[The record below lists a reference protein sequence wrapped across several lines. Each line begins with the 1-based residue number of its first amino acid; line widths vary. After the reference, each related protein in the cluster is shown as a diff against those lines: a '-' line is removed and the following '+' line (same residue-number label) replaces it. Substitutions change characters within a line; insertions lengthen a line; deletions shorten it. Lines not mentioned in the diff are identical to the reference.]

1 MKKFLALLL
10 ALVMVLSFAACSQEG
25 KTSEPESNPE
35 SVSEPES
42 SEPEEPA
49 TAASY
54 KLGMGVSVSTASSK
68 ATKAQ
73 VDATVATVVLDAEGK
88 IVAADLDV
96 AQTYMDITDGVAN
109 PDSID
114 ARTKKEKK
122 ADYNMKPASP
132 IGKEWYEQAEAFC
145 EYVIGKTGAEI
156 SALETKEENGH
167 NVAVDET
174 LYAGCTMDITAFVD
188 AFTKACNDQYAKEFS
203 ADEFKLGLAA
213 ITTSDASTAS
223 ATADAEGSAN
233 MYTEFA
239 AVVVDKDGKI
249 LADLIDT
256 IQPKIGFDAKG
267 EITTVTFNG
276 TKKELRNDYNMV
288 TYGGAIAE
296 WFEQA
301 TTFENYIV
309 GKTAD
314 EVNAIATVTNAEGY
328 QVATE
333 ADADLVAGCTMA
345 INGYQESVTK
355 AIANAK

>member
-1 MKKFLALLL
+1 MKKLLALLL
-10 ALVMVLSFAACSQEG
+10 ALVMVLSFAACNNDQPADDQSDSQSESESQNEA
-25 KTSEPESNPE
+25 SEPET
-35 SVSEPES
+35 
-42 SEPEEPA
+42 

-68 ATKAQ
+68 AGTAQ
-73 VDATVATVVLDAEGK
+73 VDATVATVVLDADGK
-88 IVAADLDV
+88 IVAADMDV
-96 AQTYMDITDGVAN
+96 AQTKMDITDGVAN

-122 ADYNMKPASP
+122 EDYNMKPASA
-132 IGKEWYEQAEAFC
+132 IGKEWYEQADAFC
-145 EYVIGKTGAEI
+145 QFVVGKTGAEI
-156 SALETKEENGH
+156 AALETKEENGH

-188 AFTKACNDQYAKEFS
+188 AFTKACNDQYAKEFT
-203 ADEFKLGLAA
+203 ADEFKLGLTA
-213 ITTSDASTAS
+213 ITTADASTAS
-223 ATADAEGSAN
+223 ATADANGSAN

-256 IQPKIGFDAKG
+256 IQPKIAFDTKG
-267 EITTVTFNG
+267 EIVEVTFNG

-314 EVNAIATVTNAEGY
+314 EVNAIATVTNDEGY

>member
-10 ALVMVLSFAACSQEG
+10 ALVMVLSFAACNNQPADDANDSQSESESQNEA
-25 KTSEPESNPE
+25 SEPET
-35 SVSEPES
+35 
-42 SEPEEPA
+42 

-68 ATKAQ
+68 AGTAQ

-88 IVAADLDV
+88 IVAADMDV
-96 AQTYMDITDGVAN
+96 AQTKMDITDGVAN
-109 PDSID
+109 TADID
-114 ARTKKEKK
+114 FRTKKEKK
-122 ADYNMKPASP
+122 EDYGMLVASG
-132 IGKEWYEQAEAFC
+132 IQKEWYEQAEAFC
-145 EYVIGKTGAEI
+145 AYVIGKTPADI
-156 SALETKEENGH
+156 AAIETTENDHGYK
-167 NVAVDET
+167 VAADET

-188 AFTKACNDQYAKEFS
+188 AFTKACNDQYAKEFT
-203 ADEFKLGLAA
+203 ADEFKLGLTA
-213 ITTSDASTAS
+213 ITTADASTAS
-223 ATADAEGSAN
+223 ATADANGTAN

-256 IQPKIGFDAKG
+256 IQPKIAFDTKG
-267 EITTVTFNG
+267 EIVEATFNG

>member
-10 ALVMVLSFAACSQEG
+10 ALVMVLSFAACNNQSADDQSESQGESESQSEA
-25 KTSEPESNPE
+25 SEPE
-35 SVSEPES
+35 
-42 SEPEEPA
+42 
-49 TAASY
+49 TAGAAY
-54 KLGMGVSVSTASSK
+54 KLGMGISVSTASSK
-68 ATKAQ
+68 AGTAQ
-73 VDATVATVVLDAEGK
+73 VDATVAAVVLDADGK
-88 IVAADLDV
+88 IVAADMDV
-96 AQTYMDITDGVAN
+96 AQTKMDITDGVAN
-109 PDSID
+109 TADID
-114 ARTKKEKK
+114 FRTKKEKK
-122 ADYNMKPASP
+122 EDYNMKPASP

-145 EYVIGKTGAEI
+145 AYVIGKTGAEI

-174 LYAGCTMDITAFVD
+174 LYAGCTMDITAFID

-203 ADEFKLGLAA
+203 ADEFKFGLAA
-213 ITTSDASTAS
+213 ITTSDATTAS
-223 ATADAEGSAN
+223 ATADANGSAN

-249 LADLIDT
+249 LADLVDS
-256 IQPKIGFDAKG
+256 IQPKIAFDTKG
-267 EITTVTFNG
+267 EIVEAAFNG

-309 GKTAD
+309 GKTVD
-314 EVNAIATVTNAEGY
+314 EVNAIATVTNDEGY

-333 ADADLVAGCTMA
+333 ADPDLVAGCTMA
-345 INGYQESVTK
+345 INVYQESVTK
-355 AIANAK
+355 AVANAK